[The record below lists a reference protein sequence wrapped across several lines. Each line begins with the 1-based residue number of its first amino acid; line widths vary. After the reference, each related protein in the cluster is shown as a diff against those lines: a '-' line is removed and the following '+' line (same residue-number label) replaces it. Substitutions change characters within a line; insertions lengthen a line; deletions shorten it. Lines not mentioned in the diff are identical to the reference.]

1 MQVIEED
8 IAEGRVVYA
17 LLPPHHPRHFTS
29 VTERGGMGASFT
41 AHRRAVSAFEGGPLR
56 EADIAAGDA
65 FMMSSGNL
73 EWVRVAEPS
82 EMWEFHPEASFVE
95 RIANELGASHPVS
108 LPDIDGRQDVVIWS
122 IATWFR
128 SRLARGRSMETLDAS
143 ERLRALVAHAVHV
156 YGSVAFRRQRTG
168 TLDARRLARV
178 VEYVDAHLGLSIA
191 LEQLAEVAALSPF
204 HFARCLRATLH
215 LTPHQ
220 FVTARRMD
228 RARELLLTTRLSTGD
243 VASRVGYT
251 NVAHF
256 REQFVAALGL
266 RPAELRSDWRS
277 PLHSGRFVAEN
288 R

>member
-29 VTERGGMGASFT
+29 VTERGGIGASFT
-41 AHRRAVSAFEGGPLR
+41 AHKRAVRAVEGASLH

-65 FMMSSGNL
+65 FVMSSGNL
-73 EWVRVAEPS
+73 EWLRVDEPS
-82 EMWEFHPEASFVE
+82 EMWEFHPGPSFVE
-95 RIANELGASHPVS
+95 RVTSELGASRPVS
-108 LPDIDGRQDVVIWS
+108 LPDIDGRQDAVIWS

-128 SRLARGRSMETLDAS
+128 SRLARGRSVETLDAS
-143 ERLRALVAHAVHV
+143 ERLRALVSHAAHV
-156 YGSVAFRRQRTG
+156 YGGLSFRRQPTG
-168 TLDARRLARV
+168 TLDVRRLTRV
-178 VEYVDAHLGLSIA
+178 VEYVDAHLGRSIA

-204 HFARCLRATLH
+204 HFARCLRSTLH

-220 FVTARRMD
+220 FVTARRME
-228 RARELLLTTRLSTGD
+228 RARQLLLTTRLSTAE

-256 REQFVAALGL
+256 REQFVRAFGL
-266 RPAELRSDWRS
+266 RPSELRADPGSI
-277 PLHSGRFVAEN
+277 P
-288 R
+288 